1 MRDKER
7 SKSLQVLSKRFP
19 ARYREL
25 VEQYFRALAGGEK
38 PPAGGDDKPK
48 SDD

>member
-1 MRDKER
+1 MKERER

-25 VEQYFRALAGGEK
+25 VEQYFKALAGGEK
-38 PPAGGDDKPK
+38 PAAGSGDEDR
-48 SDD
+48 